1 MERSSH
7 RHKRSPIPRR
17 RSRHRHTSREHDEY
31 LHLESSSHRHKRHHT
46 PRRRRREDRHYQ
58 SSSGYDD
65 YPQQE
70 SSPFRHKRRH
80 TPRRKRMDEEH
91 YQDSQGYEP
100 YDYQYHEELIGHH
113 NEAIA
118 PGNRHGA
125 YRKVSLMREQQ
136 FSEHKSNSQNMCMG
150 DMRYCACNL
159 CIEGRWRLEG
169 QHHFPSGYR
178 YSSFSGVDC
187 HDDDAYYRHS
197 RLWGDNR
204 RPQTMDDDFIVKT
217 RNLPGVITQHE
228 HQKNDMSS
236 GRRVESLDEVWSRLI
251 AWLRREEEN
260 QMGRNR
266 AKSRTDPDKIPSP
279 KKTMNDEKNGQE
291 SPKEDGLHQNA
302 RGKREDLCGTSMEV
316 ADVDTGHFTENQE
329 GKKEAIVTG
338 ENHELHQREEE
349 DGNSQC
355 DKEEITM
362 KLMTWIGAHSG
373 KETME
378 QQTRMNMIKKM
389 KTYIMNHGQCL
400 IGLYLNCSLRHRIWP
415 GRSTEA
421 DKGMWCIL

>member
-7 RHKRSPIPRR
+7 RHKRSHTPRR
-17 RSRHRHTSREHDEY
+17 RSRHHHASREYDED
-31 LHLESSSHRHKRHHT
+31 LHLEGSSHRHKRHHT
-46 PRRRRREDRHYQ
+46 PRR
-58 SSSGYDD
+58 
-65 YPQQE
+65 
-70 SSPFRHKRRH
+70 KRR
-80 TPRRKRMDEEH
+80 DEEH

-100 YDYQYHEELIGHH
+100 YDSQYYEELISHH

-118 PGNRHGA
+118 PGNHHGA

-136 FSEHKSNSQNMCMG
+136 FQFSEHQSNSQNMCMG

-169 QHHFPSGYR
+169 QHHFPSR
-178 YSSFSGVDC
+178 YGSFSGIDF
-187 HDDDAYYRHS
+187 HDDAVYYGHS

-217 RNLPGVITQHE
+217 RHLPGVITQHE

-236 GRRVESLDEVWSRLI
+236 GRRVESLDEVWSRLM

-260 QMGRNR
+260 QIGSNK

-291 SPKEDGLHQNA
+291 SPKEDVLHQNA

-316 ADVDTGHFTENQE
+316 ADVDMGHFIENRE
-329 GKKEAIVTG
+329 GMKEAIVTG
-338 ENHELHQREEE
+338 ENHELHEREEE
-349 DGNSQC
+349 DGISQC
-355 DKEEITM
+355 DKEENYNEIDDM
-362 KLMTWIGAHSG
+362 D
-373 KETME
+373 
-378 QQTRMNMIKKM
+378 
-389 KTYIMNHGQCL
+389 
-400 IGLYLNCSLRHRIWP
+400 
-415 GRSTEA
+415 RSTQWGGNNGATDKNEHDEENEDIHHESLAVSDRTLLELFIEA
-421 DKGMWCIL
+421 QNLTIEEDRDRMDMLC